1 MKIAR
6 FEVLTA
12 ILQNIQ
18 VFWDVTLCRMVNSAY
33 QSTQRNVPE
42 DIKPPNYNLIYKEIT
57 NNLETFYDSIP
68 NILPSH
74 LPLCLFIYLI
84 II

>member
-18 VFWDVTLCRMVNSAY
+18 VFWDVTLYRMVNSA
-33 QSTQRNVPE
+33 STQRNLLE
-42 DIKPPNYNLIYKEIT
+42 DIKSPNYNFIYKAIT
-57 NNLETFYDSIP
+57 KN
-68 NILPSH
+68 
-74 LPLCLFIYLI
+74 
-84 II
+84 